1 MFTPQGFTG
10 SGCNVVV
17 DSQRNRLGNMCLCYT
32 KEATGTSSCA
42 SDMQCKLS
50 GGTRVSR
57 SSSFIV
63 PSEES
68 RIAGQTQGHRQG
80 LGQRYYH
87 GEKVQ
92 PHPFH
97 MIRGSTNRY
106 RGLPYELNHH
116 SSSNP
121 TPDFRALFK
130 LGSSNSLP
138 LAERFWEHPGALG
151 KPSKLKP
158 PRWRGRIS
166 RPSKLVAHRL
176 KVHTFYSQKNQG
188 SARPRVWPR
197 IISPPASLDIML
209 LAVSDSSDARC
220 RLGAGDPAF
229 FSSPAPPRIPIS
241 SFFRLHCHS
250 ALGAA
255 PDH

>member
-1 MFTPQGFTG
+1 MRSHTPPRPLTFP
-10 SGCNVVV
+10 S
-17 DSQRNRLGNMCLCYT
+17 LGVLTMV
-32 KEATGTSSCA
+32 SS
-42 SDMQCKLS
+42 
-50 GGTRVSR
+50 V
-57 SSSFIV
+57 
-63 PSEES
+63 
-68 RIAGQTQGHRQG
+68 
-80 LGQRYYH
+80 
-87 GEKVQ
+87 
-92 PHPFH
+92 
-97 MIRGSTNRY
+97 
-106 RGLPYELNHH
+106 
-116 SSSNP
+116 
-121 TPDFRALFK
+121 K
-130 LGSSNSLP
+130 LGSSSSLP

-151 KPSKLKP
+151 KPTKLKP

-176 KVHTFYSQKNQG
+176 SKSALFYTQKNQG

-229 FSSPAPPRIPIS
+229 FFSPAPPRIHTS
-241 SFFRLHCHS
+241 SSFRLHCHS